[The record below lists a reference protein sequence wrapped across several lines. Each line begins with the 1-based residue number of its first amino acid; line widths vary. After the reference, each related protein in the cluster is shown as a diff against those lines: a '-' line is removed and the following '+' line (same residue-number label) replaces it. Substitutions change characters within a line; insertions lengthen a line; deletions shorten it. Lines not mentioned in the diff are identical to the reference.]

1 MRILV
6 CLPKDEVT
14 STFLTTKN
22 QEKLNQIGDIKY
34 NEMNRNYTQEEFA
47 TQIIDM
53 DVVIIGWKSPV
64 IDETIL
70 DKANKLKLI
79 VHFAGSVAPFLCDEV
94 FKKNIKVICGNEDI
108 AKSVAEGII
117 GYILA
122 FNRDVCKYQVEL
134 KKEGMWKPNTYNT
147 LSLIG
152 KTVGIVSYGSI
163 SRYLAH
169 MLQGFDVKILV
180 YSRSLAQ
187 EELDKYN
194 MQLVSLE
201 ELFSKSDIIT
211 IQTALN
217 PHTINMIDKNLLS
230 LIKKDGL
237 FINTARAKVVNE
249 NDLISELSTGR
260 FNAILD
266 VYYQEPLPIDN
277 PYRLMSNVFMMPH
290 MAGPTN
296 ECRSILAAN
305 LIDDI
310 TNILTDGTSINLV
323 SESKYKSMTRPM

>member
-1 MRILV
+1 MKILF
-6 CLPKDEVT
+6 CLPKDEIT
-14 STFLTTKN
+14 PTFLTEKN
-22 QEKLNQIGDIKY
+22 IDKLNKIGEVKY
-34 NEMNRNYTQEEFA
+34 NEMQRNYTQEEFA
-47 TQIIDM
+47 EEIIDM
-53 DVVIIGWKSPV
+53 DVVIIGWKSPI
-64 IDETIL
+64 IDEVIL
-70 DKANKLKLI
+70 EKANKLKLI

-122 FNRDVCKYQVEL
+122 FNRDICKYQSEL
-134 KKEGMWKPNTYNT
+134 KNSGIWKPSTYNT

-152 KTVGIVSYGSI
+152 KTIGIVSYGSI
-163 SRYLAH
+163 SRYLAK
-169 MLQGFDVKILV
+169 MLQGFDVEILV

-194 MQLVSLE
+194 MKLVGLE
-201 ELFSKSDIIT
+201 ELFTSSDIIT

-217 PHTINMIDKNLLS
+217 PYTVNMIDKSLLS
-230 LIKKDGL
+230 LIKQGGI
-237 FINTARAKVVNE
+237 FINTARAKIVNE
-249 NDLISELSTGR
+249 KDLIEELNTGR
-260 FNAILD
+260 FSAILD
-266 VYYQEPLPIDN
+266 VYYEEPVSLNN

-296 ECRSILAAN
+296 ECRSILASN

-310 TNILTDGTSINLV
+310 MIILNGGSSKNLV
-323 SESKYKSMTRPM
+323 SESKYKSMTRPL